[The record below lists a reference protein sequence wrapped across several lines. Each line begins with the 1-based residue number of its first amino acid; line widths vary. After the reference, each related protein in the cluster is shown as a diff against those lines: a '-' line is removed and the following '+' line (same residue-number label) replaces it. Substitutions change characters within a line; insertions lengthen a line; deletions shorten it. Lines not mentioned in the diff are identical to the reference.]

1 MLPAKKSLGQNF
13 LHSMGAV
20 HAMVEASRVTKDDI
34 VLEIGPGKGVL
45 TEFLLKTG
53 AQVIAVEKDDRMIPH
68 LSERFGG
75 EVTSGK
81 LKLIHGDILDMSP
94 KDLGILAGKYKLVAN
109 IPYYITGELIQKF
122 LETDTQ
128 PSLMTLMLQKEVAR
142 RIVAKDAK
150 ESILSLSVKA
160 YGSPKYIQTVS
171 AGSFNPVPSVD
182 SAILLID
189 NISDQFFIESNTTG
203 QTASLPILPFIKAVD
218 RCQSQT
224 IDSVPVGGGILNP
237 PPRVLSTSFKKGGMD
252 SQEFFFKLIKAGFAH
267 KRKKLIRNLETIA
280 EKTTLENTFS
290 ALSIAI
296 DTRAE
301 DLDLKQWKTLAHA
314 LK

>member
-1 MLPAKKSLGQNF
+1 MIPAKKSLGQNF

-20 HAMVEASRVTKDDI
+20 NAMVEASRVTKEDI

-81 LKLIHGDILDMSP
+81 LKLIHGDILDISP
-94 KDLGILAGKYKLVAN
+94 KELGLLANKYKLVAN

-122 LETDTQ
+122 LETDSQ

-142 RIVAKDAK
+142 RIVAKDGK

-189 NISDQFFIESNTTG
+189 NISSDFTDKNTE
-203 QTASLPILPFIKAVD
+203 K
-218 RCQSQT
+218 
-224 IDSVPVGGGILNP
+224 
-237 PPRVLSTSFKKGGMD
+237 M
-252 SQEFFFKLIKAGFAH
+252 FFKVIKAGFAH
-267 KRKKLIRNLETIA
+267 KRKKLIRNLEIVA
-280 EKTTLENTFS
+280 EKNILENTFS
-290 ALSIAI
+290 TLQLDV

-301 DLDLKQWKTLAHA
+301 DLDLKQWKTLAQKLA
-314 LK
+314 

>member
-1 MLPAKKSLGQNF
+1 MIPAKKSLGQNF

-20 HAMVEASRVTKDDI
+20 HAMVEASRVTKDDT

-53 AQVIAVEKDDRMIPH
+53 ARVIAVEKDDRMIPH
-68 LSERFGG
+68 LSERFGK
-75 EVTSGK
+75 EVVSSQFQ
-81 LKLIHGDILDMSP
+81 LVHGDILELSP
-94 KDLGILAGKYKLVAN
+94 EKLDLAGKNYKIVAN

-122 LETDTQ
+122 LETNTQ
-128 PSLMTLMLQKEVAR
+128 PSLMTLMLQKEVAK
-142 RIVAKDAK
+142 RIVAKDEK

-160 YGSPKYIQTVS
+160 YGTPYYVQTVS

-189 NISDQFFIESNTTG
+189 NISSDFADTSAQKRFF
-203 QTASLPILPFIKAVD
+203 
-218 RCQSQT
+218 T
-224 IDSVPVGGGILNP
+224 I
-237 PPRVLSTSFKKGGMD
+237 
-252 SQEFFFKLIKAGFAH
+252 IKAGFAH
-267 KRKKLIRNLETIA
+267 KRKKLIRNLETVA
-280 EKTTLENTFS
+280 EKMILEKAFS
-290 ALSIAI
+290 DQNLSL

-301 DLDLKQWKTLAHA
+301 DLDLKQWKTLAQA